1 MSPHVIPSKIPQER
15 DFTGGMI
22 QSKSC
27 AFIGST
33 GEKELDDQIMALA
46 DEISGE
52 RESCLLS
59 EMLISAVR
67 ISRGAVTEGDFRTMN
82 RALKEMR
89 MANEVFFPY
98 RDCRKVSVFG
108 SARTDPE
115 EAEYQAAVEF
125 CMKMRDAGFMTITG
139 AGPGIMAA
147 GNEGAGSQDSFGL
160 NINLPFEAAANAFI
174 AGDEKLI
181 NFDFFFTRKLSFVKE
196 SDAVVAFPGGF
207 GTMDEIFETLTLI
220 QTGKARIYPLVLID
234 AKGGTYWKFWQQF
247 VEEHLSRLSLIS
259 PSDFSLF
266 KVTDDVDEAVAE
278 VTRFYSNFHS
288 YRYVGDKLVIRMQR
302 ELKDSQMKKLRKNFG
317 DTLKSGDFKQGGP
330 LTAEEDEPQLDRLP
344 RLIFRHRRRD
354 FGRLR
359 ELIDAINVD

>member
-1 MSPHVIPSKIPQER
+1 MSPHVKPSKVPQER

-33 GEKELDDQIMALA
+33 GEKSLDDRIMALA
-46 DEISGE
+46 NEISGE
-52 RESCLLS
+52 KESCLLS

-67 ISRGAVTEGDFRTMN
+67 LSRGAVTEGDFKTMN

-98 RDCRKVSVFG
+98 RNCRKVSVFG
-108 SARTDPE
+108 SARTDPD
-115 EAEYQAAVEF
+115 EAEYRAAVEF

-147 GNEGAGSQDSFGL
+147 GNEGAGSEDSFGL

-174 AGDEKLI
+174 AGDEKLV

-247 VEEHLSRLSLIS
+247 VEEHLSRLNLIS
-259 PSDFSLF
+259 DSDFSLF
-266 KVTDDVDEAVAE
+266 KVTDDVDEAVEE

-302 ELKDSQMKKLRKNFG
+302 ELKERQMNMLRKKFS
-317 DTLKSGDFKQGGP
+317 DILKSGEFKQSGP
-330 LTAEEDEPQLDRLP
+330 LAAEEDEPQLDGLP
-344 RLIFRHRRRD
+344 RLVFRHRRRD

-359 ELIDAINVD
+359 ELIDAING